1 MPIEAVNSERANR
14 MTVTLPPNAEL
25 LRAMLEEQHQAHVN
39 QLAELITD
47 SRSRPDGYDPDTVNA
62 LIASARQGVADTARA
77 LRRMADGTYGTCERC
92 HATIPLGRLRILPH
106 ARFCVP
112 CQQSQ
117 R

>member
-1 MPIEAVNSERANR
+1 
-14 MTVTLPPNAEL
+14 MTVTLHPRMKL
-25 LRAMLEEQHQAHVN
+25 LRTMLEEQHQAHIN
-39 QLAELITD
+39 QLAELITH
-47 SRSRPDGYDPDTVNA
+47 SRSSPDGYDPDTLNA
-62 LIASARQGVADTARA
+62 LIASARQGIADTAHA

-112 CQQSQ
+112 CHEKQ